1 MNEALILSVTSKA
14 LILVLV
20 LSMPPILV
28 ATFVGLLVSLLQ
40 ALTQIQEQT
49 LGFTIKLI
57 CVTVVLALTT
67 YWIGGE
73 IFSYTTYL
81 FDDFPILIK

>member
-14 LILVLV
+14 LILVLI

-49 LGFTIKLI
+49 LGFAIKLI
-57 CVTVVLALTT
+57 CVTIVLTLTT

-73 IFSYTTYL
+73 MFSYTEYL
-81 FDDFPILIK
+81 FRDFPSIIK

>member
-28 ATFVGLLVSLLQ
+28 ATCVGLLISLIQ

-49 LGFTIKLI
+49 LGFAIKLI
-57 CVTVVLALTT
+57 CVTIVLALTT
-67 YWIGGE
+67 YWIGGVL
-73 IFSYTTYL
+73 FAYTAYL
-81 FDDFPILIK
+81 SGDFPSIIK